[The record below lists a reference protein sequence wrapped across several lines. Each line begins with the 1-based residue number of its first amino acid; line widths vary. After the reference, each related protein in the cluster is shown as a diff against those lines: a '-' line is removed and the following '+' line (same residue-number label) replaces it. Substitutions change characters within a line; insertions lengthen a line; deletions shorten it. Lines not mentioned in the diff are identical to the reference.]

1 MIYAA
6 IFLAIISMASVQ
18 AAPDDDIVV
27 MAQYERIANNS
38 EFSNSDLQRIDDV
51 SMDDLT
57 TLMEPD
63 NQQPSDNSAMDI
75 RFYCINS

>member
-6 IFLAIISMASVQ
+6 IFLAIIAMASVQ

-38 EFSNSDLQRIDDV
+38 EFSNSDRQRIDDV

-63 NQQPSDNSAMDI
+63 NQQPIDNAAIDI